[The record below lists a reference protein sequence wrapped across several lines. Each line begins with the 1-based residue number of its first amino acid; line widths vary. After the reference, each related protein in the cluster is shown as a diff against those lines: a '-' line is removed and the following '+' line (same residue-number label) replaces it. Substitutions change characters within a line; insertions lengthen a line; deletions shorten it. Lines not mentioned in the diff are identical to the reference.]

1 MCLDGYWTRN
11 WGLKQKLGINKI
23 CMGAAVKL
31 QSPWCLSWAVTDRGP
46 GHTDARSWKS
56 AQLKILC
63 NETKEK
69 VILKSKSNIH
79 TFKTNPFGYERMSD
93 VSILTFLKHYFLD
106 KWFCCS
112 LTIIGPS
119 LGEYLLSWCPW
130 EIVFRGAEQTNS
142 KRNRSATVFFPKQ
155 VRLNWG
161 LRLKLFV
168 CLTTCWHYSAS
179 WTNNALQ
186 PFRGAAGSEHS
197 SGRMDGCVSAA
208 YTGAD
213 GKHLV

>member
-1 MCLDGYWTRN
+1 MN
-11 WGLKQKLGINKI
+11 WGLKQKLGVNKI

-31 QSPWCLSWAVTDRGP
+31 QFPQCLSWAVTDRGL
-46 GHTDARSWKS
+46 GHADARSWKS

-63 NETKEK
+63 NEKKKT
-69 VILKSKSNIH
+69 IIH
-79 TFKTNPFGYERMSD
+79 TFKTNLFRYERMSD
-93 VSILTFLKHYFLD
+93 VSILIFLKLE
-106 KWFCCS
+106 KRFCCS

-168 CLTTCWHYSAS
+168 CLTTCWHYSAC
-179 WTNNALQ
+179 WTNNVLQ

-197 SGRMDGCVSAA
+197 SSRMDGCVSAA

-213 GKHLV
+213 EKHLL

>member
-1 MCLDGYWTRN
+1 
-11 WGLKQKLGINKI
+11 
-23 CMGAAVKL
+23 
-31 QSPWCLSWAVTDRGP
+31 
-46 GHTDARSWKS
+46 
-56 AQLKILC
+56 
-63 NETKEK
+63 
-69 VILKSKSNIH
+69 
-79 TFKTNPFGYERMSD
+79 MSD
-93 VSILTFLKHYFLD
+93 VSILTFLKHSSLD

-161 LRLKLFV
+161 LCLKLFV
-168 CLTTCWHYSAS
+168 CLTTCWHYSAC
-179 WTNNALQ
+179 WTNNVLQ
-186 PFRGAAGSEHS
+186 PFRAAAGSEHS
-197 SGRMDGCVSAA
+197 SSRMDGCVSAA

-213 GKHLV
+213 GKHLVWVWGRQAKCLEKAQRIKILETENYLFTINLSSHFHSTLHYYIGWFRLTCTLH